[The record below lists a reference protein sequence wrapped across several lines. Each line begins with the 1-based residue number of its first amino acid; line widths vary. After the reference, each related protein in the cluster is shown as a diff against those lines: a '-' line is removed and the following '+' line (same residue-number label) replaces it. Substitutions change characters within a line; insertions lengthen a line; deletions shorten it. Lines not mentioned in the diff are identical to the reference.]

1 MRYSHQELGF
11 GWGLQ
16 TNALSPN
23 LHTTVMDCQLIL
35 LQLGTVVGVQE
46 AKGTIVS
53 SWKCHQQALILQNG
67 ATIHALL
74 QEDLYANLTCN
85 CSNELKIIK
94 PISRMHTTN
103 IF

>member
-1 MRYSHQELGF
+1 M
-11 GWGLQ
+11 
-16 TNALSPN
+16 
-23 LHTTVMDCQLIL
+23 HTTVMDCQLIS
-35 LQLGTVVGVQE
+35 LQLGGVIVMVQE

-74 QEDLYANLTCN
+74 YLDPYANLTCN

-94 PISRMHTTN
+94 PISRMHSTN
-103 IF
+103 IYLDNPSNYLFSEIKVLY